1 MRIDQMNLHL
11 VAGALVFQQFGSLY
25 GVIVCA
31 GTTGVDAQVHK
42 VLYTSVY
49 IFGIDIHPF
58 QLGDGGGGGY
68 AFGLAHH
75 LIELVVGHVFAFQ
88 VFLAVQ
94 HNVEPNH
101 INAVFIGQ
109 FLRNVGAGIR

>member
-1 MRIDQMNLHL
+1 MNLHL

-58 QLGDGGGGGY
+58 QLVM
-68 AFGLAHH
+68 AA
-75 LIELVVGHVFAFQ
+75 VVGT
-88 VFLAVQ
+88 LLDWR
-94 HNVEPNH
+94 
-101 INAVFIGQ
+101 IIS
-109 FLRNVGAGIR
+109 

>member
-1 MRIDQMNLHL
+1 MAA
-11 VAGALVFQQFGSLY
+11 VV
-25 GVIVCA
+25 
-31 GTTGVDAQVHK
+31 GTLLA
-42 VLYTSVY
+42 
-49 IFGIDIHPF
+49 
-58 QLGDGGGGGY
+58 
-68 AFGLAHH
+68 LAHH

-109 FLRNVGAGIR
+109 FLRNIRAGIR